1 MSLSYSQC
9 LIFLGSR
16 EDEKMRPPS
25 KPNPRRLLGHSLHD
39 FSGTTYEEAKALR
52 AFTRTATVFVAG
64 IRINASL
71 SATSGLSVAC
81 FGKTLA
87 PPCLNSNR
95 VISLRSL
102 LPEKDS
108 WSGDM
113 DHSSTVPAEEDTAM
127 AEWRGGFS
135 ANHHRQF
142 VKEDLP

>member
-71 SATSGLSVAC
+71 SVNPTYAVRSRGLVR
-81 FGKTLA
+81 GREGMGNLA
-87 PPCLNSNR
+87 
-95 VISLRSL
+95 LREGSL
-102 LPEKDS
+102 LRERECLHKLCMPSLLRIHVFIQGE
-108 WSGDM
+108 GI
-113 DHSSTVPAEEDTAM
+113 TLC
-127 AEWRGGFS
+127 F
-135 ANHHRQF
+135 
-142 VKEDLP
+142 L